1 MSITTYPKIDGLFL
15 RDPTNK
21 KIVPDAFRSQEVK
34 YLEDNDW
41 IWTEKIDGTNIRIIW
56 DGYTV
61 SFAGRTDRA
70 QIPSNLLKYL
80 EKTFGGQKNEQ
91 LFEQKFGNT
100 PAILFGEGYGPG
112 IQKGG
117 NYRNDVSF
125 ILFDVFIDG
134 VVWLQRESIEDIAS
148 YFSIEVVPIVQIG
161 SLGWAMDFVKTHPH
175 SIVAN
180 KNGKECFMEGLVGV
194 PIIMPLTRTGKRIMV
209 KVKWD
214 DLKELVN

>member
-15 RDPTNK
+15 RDPINK
-21 KIVPDAFRSQEVK
+21 KIVPNAFRSQEVK
-34 YLEDNDW
+34 YLENNDW
-41 IWTEKIDGTNIRIIW
+41 IWTEKIDGTNIRVIW

-61 SFAGRTDRA
+61 SFAGRTNRA
-70 QIPSNLLKYL
+70 QIPSNLLEYL

-100 PAILFGEGYGPG
+100 PVILFGEGYGPG

-117 NYRNDVSF
+117 NYRDDVSF

-148 YFSIEVVPIVQIG
+148 YFSIEVVPIVKID
-161 SLGWAMDFVKTHPH
+161 SVGWAIDFVKTHPY
-175 SIVAN
+175 SIVAD
-180 KNGKECFMEGLVGV
+180 KNGKKCFMEGLVGV
-194 PIIMPLTRTGKRIMV
+194 PAIMPLTRIGKRIMV

-214 DLKELVN
+214 DLKELTN